1 MTALHV
7 NDRIH
12 FETAT
17 PMGLVSGDG
26 MIANIFPVG
35 CSAWIHVLQAGGAV
49 RMLFEATSKIEILHG
64 DPA

>member
-17 PMGLVSGDG
+17 PMGLVTGDG
-26 MIANIFPVG
+26 TIANIFPVG
-35 CSAWIHVLQAGGAV
+35 CGAWLHVQQAGGAV
-49 RMLFEATSKIEILHG
+49 RMLFEATSKIEVREAEL
-64 DPA
+64 A

>member
-1 MTALHV
+1 MTELHV

-26 MIANIFPVG
+26 KIANIFPVG

-49 RMLFEATSKIEILHG
+49 RMLFEATSKIEVLHG
-64 DPA
+64 EPA

>member
-17 PMGLVSGDG
+17 PTGVVSGDG
-26 MIANIFPVG
+26 RIANIFPVG
-35 CSAWIHVLQAGGAV
+35 RSAWIHVVQAGGVV
-49 RMLFEATSKIEILHG
+49 RMLFEATSKIDVLNGE
-64 DPA
+64 PA